1 MHKKISNKT
10 SLWSILKNSYENE
23 LLVAA
28 FIIAVII
35 LPLICGAISKY
46 CLLRDFTEGFVFYYV
61 FVCIAAI
68 CFLIIYCVVRFITC
82 MAGINRYRKMP
93 LTKEELIG
101 LNFATAIDFL
111 QFINRFATYNVFGD
125 TYILKCAEA
134 QRLDNVVLLYAKC
147 YRLSEKDKEII
158 HDYVMR
164 HYYVDTKIEYVNNLL
179 KKGVEYGK

>member
-1 MHKKISNKT
+1 MYKKISNKR
-10 SLWSILKNSYENE
+10 SLWSVLKNSYENE
-23 LLVAA
+23 LLVAV
-28 FIIAVII
+28 FIIVAII
-35 LPLICGAISKY
+35 LPLICGTISKY
-46 CLLRDFTEGFVFYYV
+46 CLLRDFAEGVVFYYV
-61 FVCIAAI
+61 FVCITAI

-158 HDYVMR
+158 HDYVTRNIYMNDKVA
-164 HYYVDTKIEYVNNLL
+164 YINSLL
-179 KKGVEYGK
+179 KKGGE

>member
-1 MHKKISNKT
+1 
-10 SLWSILKNSYENE
+10 
-23 LLVAA
+23 
-28 FIIAVII
+28 
-35 LPLICGAISKY
+35 
-46 CLLRDFTEGFVFYYV
+46 
-61 FVCIAAI
+61 
-68 CFLIIYCVVRFITC
+68 

-158 HDYVMR
+158 HDYVTRNIYMNDKVA
-164 HYYVDTKIEYVNNLL
+164 YINSLL
-179 KKGVEYGK
+179 KKGGE